1 MSHVRPVA
9 RPLDAQALEI
19 QTDGHP
25 VLEVIRARK
34 VAGTL
39 PGQHGDGHVVA
50 LSIEG
55 GGMRAAVSGGMVV
68 ALEQLG
74 LSNVFD
80 RIYGASGGLFNAAY
94 FMAKQANYGST
105 IYSDNLTNKRFID
118 FGRLPKSLRGGPPVV
133 SVDYAIDEVMSN
145 ERAVDWDAV
154 IHSPIELHPIAA
166 SLDEWRAVDL
176 GRPQTVQQLQAQ
188 LRASSRVMV
197 FGGPPYEIEGSRY
210 YDASLFMGIPYDLLI
225 EQGATHVLALL
236 TRPGGQVRRGQTLFE
251 RTLVA
256 RVLKRI
262 DPRLPQAMKDRI
274 ETYRST
280 VTRLEEATRAPGA
293 EAPFAYAVQPTGG
306 ELSQLAR
313 DPRTVQEAAIAG
325 MRAAYQL
332 AGASPQFVP
341 VLLPYA

>member
-1 MSHVRPVA
+1 MSYVQPVA
-9 RPLDAQALEI
+9 RPLDALEI
-19 QTDGHP
+19 QTGGHP
-25 VLEVIRARK
+25 VLEVIRTRK
-34 VAGTL
+34 AAGTL
-39 PGQHGDGHVVA
+39 PGQHGDGHVVV

-94 FMAKQANYGST
+94 FIAKQANYGST

-133 SVDYAIDEVMSN
+133 SVDYAIDEVMSR

-176 GRPQTVQQLQAQ
+176 GRPQTVRQLQAQ

-197 FGGPPYEIEGSRY
+197 FGGPPYEINGSRY
-210 YDASLFMGIPYDLLI
+210 YDASLFMGIPYDLPI

-236 TRPGGQVRRGQTLFE
+236 TRPSGQVRRGQTLFE
-251 RTLVA
+251 RTIVA

-280 VTRLEEATRAPGA
+280 VARLEKATRAPRA
-293 EAPFAYAVQPTGG
+293 EAPFAYAVQPGG
-306 ELSQLAR
+306 AELSQLAR
-313 DPRTVQEAAIAG
+313 DPRTVQEATITG
-325 MRAAYQL
+325 MRAVYEL

>member
-1 MSHVRPVA
+1 
-9 RPLDAQALEI
+9 
-19 QTDGHP
+19 
-25 VLEVIRARK
+25 
-34 VAGTL
+34 
-39 PGQHGDGHVVA
+39 VA
-50 LSIEG
+50 LSVEG

-74 LSNVFD
+74 FSNVFD

-105 IYSDNLTNKRFID
+105 IYADNLTNKQFID

-154 IHSPIELHPIAA
+154 IDSPIELHPIAA

-176 GRPQTVQQLQAQ
+176 GRPETVQQLHAQ

-197 FGGPPYEIEGSRY
+197 FGGPPYEIDGARY
-210 YDASLFMGIPYDLLI
+210 YDASLFMGIPYDLVT
-225 EQGATHVLALL
+225 EHGATHVLALL
-236 TRPGGQVRRGQTLFE
+236 TRPGGQVRRGQTLLE

-256 RVLKRI
+256 SVLKRI

-274 ETYRST
+274 DTYRST
-280 VTRLEEATRAPGA
+280 VTRLEEASRAPGG
-293 EAPFAYAVQPTGG
+293 EPPFAYAVQPAGV

-313 DPRTVQEAAIAG
+313 DPATVREAAIAG
-325 MRAAYQL
+325 MRAVYEL
-332 AGASPQFVP
+332 AGVSPQFVP